1 MSDDGSWIHVDFVF
15 TVLLAVANAA
25 VKKRFKGEGEGKFHK
40 DLKKKLE
47 MKD

>member
-1 MSDDGSWIHVDFVF
+1 MSDDGSWIHVDFVCF
-15 TVLLAVANAA
+15 LLAVANAA

>member
-25 VKKRFKGEGEGKFHK
+25 GKKNGLKVTVKANSTKI
-40 DLKKKLE
+40 
-47 MKD
+47 